1 MGWKEGATDV
11 IQVELSE
18 LDINVSILGQAKG
31 ITKINLNGTT
41 IDVQNITAVLD
52 VSTSTTDQVHWT
64 LSEDIDLSIGN
75 ITITTNSRLITKII
89 KANQAKILS
98 GINAA
103 LPAVQNKIS
112 PLVDKLNVKIAN
124 ENDYS
129 F

>member
-1 MGWKEGATDV
+1 MQ
-11 IQVELSE
+11 IELSE

-41 IDVQNITAVLD
+41 IDVTNITAVVD
-52 VSTSTTDQVHWT
+52 VSTSTTDQVHWA

-75 ITITTNSRLITKII
+75 ITITTNSKIITKFI

-103 LPAVQNKIS
+103 LPAVQTKIS
-112 PLVDKLNVKIAN
+112 PLVDKLNEKIFN